1 MKRDLIEKM
10 SYKAPFFFDSLRIVA
25 NLLTF
30 FFIAKVFGAG
40 ASKYLTGYGGEYF
53 PFVLVGIAF
62 AGYQSAALNS
72 LSGALG
78 SEQGNGT
85 LEAILITPTSL
96 STVMLAGALWSLL
109 FTTVRVAVTLLIGTL
124 ILGADLSAVDLG
136 AALLTVLLTITSL
149 SGLAMVSA
157 GFLLVYKKGEPVGM
171 ILNGVSRL
179 IAGVYFP
186 VAVLPEWFQGFARFI
201 PLTHS
206 LEALRNIFLNGA
218 GVGELGS
225 EFLALSLFTLFL
237 LPPGI
242 FFLRWSVRKAKDE
255 GSLVF
260 Y

>member
-1 MKRDLIEKM
+1 MKRDLIEKL
-10 SYKAPFFFDSLRIVA
+10 SYKAPFLFDFLRVAA

-30 FFIAKVFGAG
+30 FFIGKIFGAG
-40 ASKYLTGYGGEYF
+40 ASNFMMGYGGEYF

-96 STVMLAGALWSLL
+96 STVMLAGAFWSLL
-109 FTTVRVAVTLLIGTL
+109 FTTVRVGAILLMGTV
-124 ILGADLSAVDLG
+124 ILGADLSAVDPV
-136 AALLTVLLTITSL
+136 AALLTVFLTITSL
-149 SGLAMVSA
+149 SGLAMISA
-157 GFLLVYKKGEPVGM
+157 GFLLAFKKGGPLNM

-179 IAGVYFP
+179 LAGVYFP

-201 PLTHS
+201 PLTYS
-206 LEALRNIFLNGA
+206 LEALRKTFLNGA
-218 GVGELGS
+218 GAGELGS

-237 LPPGI
+237 IPPGI
-242 FFLRWSVRKAKDE
+242 AFLRWSVRKAKDE
-255 GSLVF
+255 GSLAF